1 MEKLYKFEQFLN
13 EKMEDSIAKEI
24 EKDAKK
30 TASEMFD
37 KVRNPKFEYKDGT
50 PTYLVFEITE
60 KDFGISYD
68 TDTLSM
74 EYSENV
80 LKKRAY
86 KVELKF
92 KKKYE
97 EKKSEN
103 SSKYFIRFKIKLTKT
118 VDSGGGET
126 LSWEFSKR
134 PTEVINSIKAQK
146 QKCTWKYP
154 TLSVYKSSWDKLAT
168 AKVKSLIKKA
178 GGVKK

>member
-1 MEKLYKFEQFLN
+1 
-13 EKMEDSIAKEI
+13 MEDSIAKEI

-50 PTYLVFEITE
+50 TTYLVFEITE
-60 KDFGISYD
+60 KDFGISYG
-68 TDTLSM
+68 TLSM
-74 EYSENV
+74 EYSDNV

-103 SSKYFIRFKIKLTKT
+103 SSKYFIRIRFPIIMNTT
-118 VDSGGGET
+118 H
-126 LSWEFSKR
+126 
-134 PTEVINSIKAQK
+134 I
-146 QKCTWKYP
+146 
-154 TLSVYKSSWDKLAT
+154 
-168 AKVKSLIKKA
+168 
-178 GGVKK
+178 

>member
-1 MEKLYKFEQFLN
+1 MEKLYKFDKFLN
-13 EKMEDSIAKEI
+13 EKMEVSISNEV

-37 KVRNPKFEYKDGT
+37 KVGNPKFEYKDGK
-50 PTYLVFEITE
+50 PTYIVFEITE
-60 KDFGISYD
+60 TDYGISYGES
-68 TDTLSM
+68 LSM

-86 KVELKF
+86 KVELKY

-97 EKKSEN
+97 EKKSEK

-118 VDSGGGET
+118 GDSGGET
-126 LSWEFSKR
+126 LIWEFSKR
-134 PTEVINSIKAQK
+134 PTEVINFIKTQK

-154 TLSVYKSSWDKLAT
+154 KLTIYKASWDKLAT
-168 AKVKSLIKKA
+168 AKVKALIKKA

>member
-13 EKMEDSIAKEI
+13 EKMEDSTAKEI

-37 KVRNPKFEYKDGT
+37 KVGNPKFEYKDGK
-50 PTYLVFEITE
+50 PTYIVFEITE
-60 KDFGISYD
+60 KDYGISYGE
-68 TDTLSM
+68 TLSM
-74 EYSENV
+74 EYSDNV

-97 EKKSEN
+97 EKKSEK
-103 SSKYFIRFKIKLTKT
+103 SSKYFIRFKIKLTKNEDT
-118 VDSGGGET
+118 K
-126 LSWEFSKR
+126 LNWEFSER

-154 TLSVYKSSWDKLAT
+154 TLSIYKSSWNRLAT
-168 AKVKSLIKKA
+168 AKVNSLIKKA